1 MPSGKVRE
9 IIDYIKLE
17 HTIFDLPLVIS
28 GALLAAGP
36 VVLPM
41 KYVLILIAATSA
53 RATAMSINRI
63 LGRKYDVINPRKR
76 QWSLVR
82 GTLSVQKG
90 VTITLVSAA
99 IFEISTFFLNTFVFI
114 LSPIVLFLF
123 VTDPPLKRITPWRHI
138 YMGSV
143 IGVGVLA
150 GYLSVVPSFP
160 HGPELYVLFA
170 ATSLWIAGFDMIYVI
185 PDVPFDKENHL
196 KTVMTEYGIKSG
208 LNISS
213 AVHAITIAL
222 FLSMGFILHSLIF
235 EIFMIPIAALI
246 VIQHL
251 IIDPDDASTV
261 RKSFLGANSFI
272 GFIFM
277 IAMGLYAFGIL
288 CRFP

>member
-36 VVLPM
+36 VVLPI

-76 QWSLVR
+76 NWSLVR
-82 GTLSVQKG
+82 GTLSVRRG
-90 VTITLVSAA
+90 VTITLISAT
-99 IFEISTFFLNTFVFI
+99 IFEISAFFLNTFVFV

-150 GYLSVVPSFP
+150 GYLSVIPSFP
-160 HGPELYVLFA
+160 HTPELYVLFA

-185 PDVPFDKENHL
+185 PDVPFDKENNL
-196 KTVMTEYGIKSG
+196 KTVMTEYGIKRG
-208 LNISS
+208 LNISAS
-213 AVHAITIAL
+213 VHGVTIAL
-222 FLSMGFILHSLIF
+222 FLSMGFFLHSLVF

-251 IIDPDDASTV
+251 IIDPSDPGTV

-277 IAMGLYAFGIL
+277 IAMVLYAFGL
-288 CRFP
+288 